1 MVTLTFCP
9 GLRFCTP
16 IFVPVCDGFGTIVTG
31 FFVGFG
37 VGFFV
42 VVAFGVGVGALGAS
56 VERSLI
62 VTFTFWPGKRLSICT
77 FAREPAG
84 FGAMFKVFLFAA
96 GELLG
101 RGAGVGVTAGLGV
114 CVAVTEGLGVAVTEG
129 LGAGVADGFG
139 AGVADGFGV
148 GVVEGVGVTDGLGV
162 GVADG
167 VGVGVADG
175 LGVGVAEG
183 VGVGVGLG
191 VTGAGAGATGA
202 GVTGAGVTGV
212 GAGVGAGVG
221 SLNVTATGAEVALA
235 KRLSPSLVA
244 LTIQVPAPV
253 DVTSPSTL
261 TKHPAAVP
269 PVMAY
274 EIFPTPLPPPT
285 VTVTVS
291 PISADPPL
299 KVRVAWDDSATP
311 IVTFVVAVFV
321 SEPIW
326 TDAVIVNVAEA
337 VTVSGVPDIV
347 PVVVSK
353 ARPAGSVPLISK
365 TLDVPGSEST
375 VTSIGVIAVPTA
387 SVVVV
392 IDAVSPGLVVKV
404 EVVIDGPAPAAL
416 LATTSATYCVP
427 GRSPVTLAKVVK
439 ELTVTDVPDP
449 TGETVTV

>member
-1 MVTLTFCP
+1 
-9 GLRFCTP
+9 
-16 IFVPVCDGFGTIVTG
+16 
-31 FFVGFG
+31 
-37 VGFFV
+37 
-42 VVAFGVGVGALGAS
+42 
-56 VERSLI
+56 
-62 VTFTFWPGKRLSICT
+62 
-77 FAREPAG
+77 
-84 FGAMFKVFLFAA
+84 MFKVFLFAA

-114 CVAVTEGLGVAVTEG
+114 CVGVGVIAGLGVCVGVAVTEG
-129 LGAGVADGFG
+129 LGV
-139 AGVADGFGV
+139 GVADGFGV
-148 GVVEGVGVTDGLGV
+148 GVVEGVGVAV
-162 GVADG
+162 G
-167 VGVGVADG
+167 VGVGVAEG

-221 SLNVTATGAEVALA
+221 SVNVTVTGAEVALA
-235 KRLSPSLVA
+235 KRLSPSLLA
-244 LTIQVPAPV
+244 LTIQVPAPL
-253 DVTSPSTL
+253 DVTSPCVF

-321 SEPIW
+321 SDPIW
-326 TDAVIVNVAEA
+326 TDAVIVNVAEV
-337 VTVSGVPDIV
+337 VTVVGVPEIV
-347 PVVVSK
+347 PVAVSK
-353 ARPAGSVPLISK
+353 AIPAGRVPLIAK

-416 LATTSATYCVP
+416 LATT
-427 GRSPVTLAKVVK
+427 
-439 ELTVTDVPDP
+439 
-449 TGETVTV
+449 

>member
-1 MVTLTFCP
+1 
-9 GLRFCTP
+9 
-16 IFVPVCDGFGTIVTG
+16 
-31 FFVGFG
+31 
-37 VGFFV
+37 
-42 VVAFGVGVGALGAS
+42 
-56 VERSLI
+56 
-62 VTFTFWPGKRLSICT
+62 
-77 FAREPAG
+77 
-84 FGAMFKVFLFAA
+84 MFKVFLFAA

-114 CVAVTEGLGVAVTEG
+114 CVGVGVIAGLGVCVGVAVTEG
-129 LGAGVADGFG
+129 LGV
-139 AGVADGFGV
+139 GVADGFGV
-148 GVVEGVGVTDGLGV
+148 GVVEGVGVAV
-162 GVADG
+162 G

-175 LGVGVAEG
+175 LGVGVADG
-183 VGVGVGLG
+183 LGVGVGLG
-191 VTGAGAGATGA
+191 VTGAGATGVGVTGAGATGAGATGA

-212 GAGVGAGVG
+212 GAGVGSV
-221 SLNVTATGAEVALA
+221 NVTVIGAEVALA
-235 KRLSPSLVA
+235 KRLSPFLVA
-244 LTIQVPAPV
+244 LTIQVPALL
-253 DVTSPSTL
+253 DVTSPCAF

-274 EIFPTPLPPPT
+274 EIFPPPLPPPT

-321 SEPIW
+321 SDPIW
-326 TDAVIVNVAEA
+326 TDAVIVNVAEV
-337 VTVSGVPDIV
+337 VTVVGVPEIV
-347 PVVVSK
+347 PVAVSK
-353 ARPAGSVPLISK
+353 AIPAGIVPLIAK

-416 LATTSATYCVP
+416 LATT
-427 GRSPVTLAKVVK
+427 
-439 ELTVTDVPDP
+439 
-449 TGETVTV
+449 

>member
-1 MVTLTFCP
+1 
-9 GLRFCTP
+9 
-16 IFVPVCDGFGTIVTG
+16 
-31 FFVGFG
+31 
-37 VGFFV
+37 
-42 VVAFGVGVGALGAS
+42 
-56 VERSLI
+56 
-62 VTFTFWPGKRLSICT
+62 
-77 FAREPAG
+77 
-84 FGAMFKVFLFAA
+84 MFKVFLFAA

-114 CVAVTEGLGVAVTEG
+114 CVGVAVTEGLGVAVTEG
-129 LGAGVADGFG
+129 LGVGVA
-139 AGVADGFGV
+139 
-148 GVVEGVGVTDGLGV
+148 EGVGVTDGLGV
-162 GVADG
+162 GVAEG
-167 VGVGVADG
+167 VGVTDG

-183 VGVGVGLG
+183 VGVGVADGVGVGVGLG
-191 VTGAGAGATGA
+191 VTGAGATGA
-202 GVTGAGVTGV
+202 GVTGAGVTGAGAGVTGV

-221 SLNVTATGAEVALA
+221 SVNVTVTGAEVALA

-244 LTIQVPAPV
+244 LTIQVPALL
-253 DVTSPSTL
+253 DVTSPCAF

-274 EIFPTPLPPPT
+274 EIFPPPLPPPT

-321 SEPIW
+321 SDPIW
-326 TDAVIVNVAEA
+326 TDAVIVNVAEV
-337 VTVSGVPDIV
+337 VTVVGVPEIV
-347 PVVVSK
+347 PVAVSK
-353 ARPAGSVPLISK
+353 AIPAGRVPLIAK

-416 LATTSATYCVP
+416 LATT
-427 GRSPVTLAKVVK
+427 
-439 ELTVTDVPDP
+439 
-449 TGETVTV
+449 

>member
-1 MVTLTFCP
+1 
-9 GLRFCTP
+9 
-16 IFVPVCDGFGTIVTG
+16 
-31 FFVGFG
+31 
-37 VGFFV
+37 
-42 VVAFGVGVGALGAS
+42 
-56 VERSLI
+56 
-62 VTFTFWPGKRLSICT
+62 
-77 FAREPAG
+77 
-84 FGAMFKVFLFAA
+84 VFLFAA

-101 RGAGVGVTAGLGV
+101 RGVGVTEGFGVGVGVGVTEGFGV
-114 CVAVTEGLGVAVTEG
+114 GVVEGFGVGVVEGFGVGVVEGL
-129 LGAGVADGFG
+129 G

-202 GVTGAGVTGV
+202 GVTGAGVT
-212 GAGVGAGVG
+212 GVGAGVG

-387 SVVVV
+387 SVLVVV
-392 IDAVSPGLVVKV
+392 DAVSPGFVIKV
-404 EVVIDGPAPAAL
+404 DEVTDGPAPAAL

>member
-1 MVTLTFCP
+1 MVTFTFCP
-9 GLRFCTP
+9 GR
-16 IFVPVCDGFGTIVTG
+16 
-31 FFVGFG
+31 
-37 VGFFV
+37 
-42 VVAFGVGVGALGAS
+42 
-56 VERSLI
+56 
-62 VTFTFWPGKRLSICT
+62 RLSICT
-77 FAREPAG
+77 FALEPAG

-114 CVAVTEGLGVAVTEG
+114 CVGVGVIAGLGVCVGVAVTEG
-129 LGAGVADGFG
+129 LGV
-139 AGVADGFGV
+139 GVADGFGV
-148 GVVEGVGVTDGLGV
+148 GVVEGVGVAV
-162 GVADG
+162 G

-175 LGVGVAEG
+175 LGVGVADG
-183 VGVGVGLG
+183 LGVGVGLG
-191 VTGAGAGATGA
+191 VTGAGATGVGVTGAGATGAGATGA

-212 GAGVGAGVG
+212 GAGVGSV
-221 SLNVTATGAEVALA
+221 NVTVIGAEVALA

-244 LTIQVPAPV
+244 LTIQVPALL
-253 DVTSPSTL
+253 DVTSPCAF

-274 EIFPTPLPPPT
+274 EIFPPPLPPPT

-321 SEPIW
+321 SDPIW
-326 TDAVIVNVAEA
+326 TDAVIVNVAEV
-337 VTVSGVPDIV
+337 VTVVGVPEIV
-347 PVVVSK
+347 PVAVSK
-353 ARPAGSVPLISK
+353 AIPAGIVPLIAK

-416 LATTSATYCVP
+416 LATT
-427 GRSPVTLAKVVK
+427 
-439 ELTVTDVPDP
+439 
-449 TGETVTV
+449 

>member
-1 MVTLTFCP
+1 MVTFTFCP
-9 GLRFCTP
+9 GR
-16 IFVPVCDGFGTIVTG
+16 
-31 FFVGFG
+31 
-37 VGFFV
+37 
-42 VVAFGVGVGALGAS
+42 
-56 VERSLI
+56 
-62 VTFTFWPGKRLSICT
+62 RLSICT
-77 FAREPAG
+77 FALEPAG

-114 CVAVTEGLGVAVTEG
+114 CVGVAVTEG
-129 LGAGVADGFG
+129 LGVGVA
-139 AGVADGFGV
+139 
-148 GVVEGVGVTDGLGV
+148 EGVGVT
-162 GVADG
+162 
-167 VGVGVADG
+167 DG

-183 VGVGVGLG
+183 VGVGVADGVGVGVGLG
-191 VTGAGAGATGA
+191 VTGAGATGA
-202 GVTGAGVTGV
+202 GVTGAGVTGAGAGVTGV

-221 SLNVTATGAEVALA
+221 SVNVTVTGAEVALA
-235 KRLSPSLVA
+235 KRLSPSLLA
-244 LTIQVPAPV
+244 LTMQVPALL
-253 DVTSPSTL
+253 DVTSPCAF

-274 EIFPTPLPPPT
+274 EIFPPPLPPPT

-321 SEPIW
+321 SDPIW
-326 TDAVIVNVAEA
+326 TDAVIVNVAEV
-337 VTVSGVPDIV
+337 VTVVGVPEIV
-347 PVVVSK
+347 PVAVSK
-353 ARPAGSVPLISK
+353 AIPAGRVPLIAK

-416 LATTSATYCVP
+416 LATT
-427 GRSPVTLAKVVK
+427 
-439 ELTVTDVPDP
+439 
-449 TGETVTV
+449 

>member
-1 MVTLTFCP
+1 
-9 GLRFCTP
+9 
-16 IFVPVCDGFGTIVTG
+16 
-31 FFVGFG
+31 
-37 VGFFV
+37 
-42 VVAFGVGVGALGAS
+42 
-56 VERSLI
+56 
-62 VTFTFWPGKRLSICT
+62 
-77 FAREPAG
+77 
-84 FGAMFKVFLFAA
+84 MFKVFLFAA

-114 CVAVTEGLGVAVTEG
+114 CVGVGVIAGLGVCVGVAVTEG
-129 LGAGVADGFG
+129 LGV
-139 AGVADGFGV
+139 GVADGFGV
-148 GVVEGVGVTDGLGV
+148 GVVEGVGVAV
-162 GVADG
+162 G

-175 LGVGVAEG
+175 LGVGVADG
-183 VGVGVGLG
+183 LGVGVGLG
-191 VTGAGAGATGA
+191 VTGAGATGVGVTGAGATGAGATGA
-202 GVTGAGVTGV
+202 GVTGAGVT
-212 GAGVGAGVG
+212 GVGAGVG

-244 LTIQVPAPV
+244 LTIQVPALL
-253 DVTSPSTL
+253 DVTSPCAF

-274 EIFPTPLPPPT
+274 EIFPPPLPPPT

-321 SEPIW
+321 SDPIW
-326 TDAVIVNVAEA
+326 TDAVIVNVAEV
-337 VTVSGVPDIV
+337 VTVVGVPEIV
-347 PVVVSK
+347 PVAVSK
-353 ARPAGSVPLISK
+353 AIPAGIVPLIAK

-416 LATTSATYCVP
+416 LATT
-427 GRSPVTLAKVVK
+427 
-439 ELTVTDVPDP
+439 
-449 TGETVTV
+449 

>member
-1 MVTLTFCP
+1 MVTFTFCP
-9 GLRFCTP
+9 GR
-16 IFVPVCDGFGTIVTG
+16 
-31 FFVGFG
+31 
-37 VGFFV
+37 
-42 VVAFGVGVGALGAS
+42 
-56 VERSLI
+56 
-62 VTFTFWPGKRLSICT
+62 RLSICT
-77 FAREPAG
+77 FALEPAG

-114 CVAVTEGLGVAVTEG
+114 CVGVGVIAGLGVCVGVAVTEG
-129 LGAGVADGFG
+129 LGV
-139 AGVADGFGV
+139 GVADGFGV
-148 GVVEGVGVTDGLGV
+148 GVVEGVGVAV
-162 GVADG
+162 G

-175 LGVGVAEG
+175 LGVGVADG
-183 VGVGVGLG
+183 LGVGVGLG
-191 VTGAGAGATGA
+191 VTGAGATGA
-202 GVTGAGVTGV
+202 GVTGAGVTGAGAGVTGV

-221 SLNVTATGAEVALA
+221 SVNVTVTGAEVALA

-244 LTIQVPAPV
+244 LTIQVPALL
-253 DVTSPSTL
+253 DVTSPCAF

-274 EIFPTPLPPPT
+274 EIFPPPLPPPT

-321 SEPIW
+321 SDPIW
-326 TDAVIVNVAEA
+326 TDAVIVNVAEV
-337 VTVSGVPDIV
+337 VTVVGVPEIV
-347 PVVVSK
+347 PVAVSK
-353 ARPAGSVPLISK
+353 AIPAGRVPLIAK

-387 SVVVV
+387 SVVAV

-416 LATTSATYCVP
+416 LATT
-427 GRSPVTLAKVVK
+427 
-439 ELTVTDVPDP
+439 
-449 TGETVTV
+449 

>member
-1 MVTLTFCP
+1 MVTFTFCP
-9 GLRFCTP
+9 GR
-16 IFVPVCDGFGTIVTG
+16 
-31 FFVGFG
+31 
-37 VGFFV
+37 
-42 VVAFGVGVGALGAS
+42 
-56 VERSLI
+56 
-62 VTFTFWPGKRLSICT
+62 RLSICT
-77 FAREPAG
+77 FALEPAG

-114 CVAVTEGLGVAVTEG
+114 CVGVGVIAGLGVCVGVAVTEG
-129 LGAGVADGFG
+129 LGV
-139 AGVADGFGV
+139 GVADGFGV
-148 GVVEGVGVTDGLGV
+148 GVVEGVGVAV
-162 GVADG
+162 G

-175 LGVGVAEG
+175 LGVGVADG
-183 VGVGVGLG
+183 LGVGVGLG
-191 VTGAGAGATGA
+191 VTGAGATGAGATGV

-221 SLNVTATGAEVALA
+221 SVNVTVTGAEVALA

-244 LTIQVPAPV
+244 LTIQVPALL
-253 DVTSPSTL
+253 DVTSPCAF

-274 EIFPTPLPPPT
+274 EIFPPPLPPPT

-321 SEPIW
+321 SDPIW
-326 TDAVIVNVAEA
+326 TDAVIVNVAEV
-337 VTVSGVPDIV
+337 VTVVGVPEIV
-347 PVVVSK
+347 PVAVSK
-353 ARPAGSVPLISK
+353 AIPAGRVPLIAK

-416 LATTSATYCVP
+416 LATT
-427 GRSPVTLAKVVK
+427 
-439 ELTVTDVPDP
+439 
-449 TGETVTV
+449 

>member
-1 MVTLTFCP
+1 
-9 GLRFCTP
+9 
-16 IFVPVCDGFGTIVTG
+16 
-31 FFVGFG
+31 
-37 VGFFV
+37 
-42 VVAFGVGVGALGAS
+42 
-56 VERSLI
+56 
-62 VTFTFWPGKRLSICT
+62 
-77 FAREPAG
+77 
-84 FGAMFKVFLFAA
+84 MFKVFLFAA

-114 CVAVTEGLGVAVTEG
+114 CVGVGVIAGLGVCVGVAVPEGLGV
-129 LGAGVADGFG
+129 
-139 AGVADGFGV
+139 GVADGFGV
-148 GVVEGVGVTDGLGV
+148 GVVEGVGVAV
-162 GVADG
+162 G

-175 LGVGVAEG
+175 LGVGVADG
-183 VGVGVGLG
+183 LGVGVGLG
-191 VTGAGAGATGA
+191 VTGAGATGVGVTGAGATGAGATGA

-212 GAGVGAGVG
+212 GAGVGSV
-221 SLNVTATGAEVALA
+221 NVTVIGAEVALA

-244 LTIQVPAPV
+244 LTIQVPALL
-253 DVTSPSTL
+253 DVTSPCAF

-274 EIFPTPLPPPT
+274 EIFPPPLPPPT

-321 SEPIW
+321 SDPIW
-326 TDAVIVNVAEA
+326 TDAVIVNVAEV
-337 VTVSGVPDIV
+337 VTVVGVPEIV
-347 PVVVSK
+347 PVAVSK
-353 ARPAGSVPLISK
+353 AIPAGRVPLIAK
-365 TLDVPGSEST
+365 TLNVPGSEST

-416 LATTSATYCVP
+416 LATT
-427 GRSPVTLAKVVK
+427 
-439 ELTVTDVPDP
+439 
-449 TGETVTV
+449 

>member
-1 MVTLTFCP
+1 MVTFTFCP
-9 GLRFCTP
+9 GR
-16 IFVPVCDGFGTIVTG
+16 
-31 FFVGFG
+31 
-37 VGFFV
+37 
-42 VVAFGVGVGALGAS
+42 
-56 VERSLI
+56 
-62 VTFTFWPGKRLSICT
+62 RLSICT
-77 FAREPAG
+77 FALEPAG

-114 CVAVTEGLGVAVTEG
+114 CVGVGVIAGLGVCVGVAVTEG
-129 LGAGVADGFG
+129 LGV
-139 AGVADGFGV
+139 GVADGFGV
-148 GVVEGVGVTDGLGV
+148 GVVEGVGVAV
-162 GVADG
+162 G

-175 LGVGVAEG
+175 LGVGVADG
-183 VGVGVGLG
+183 LGVGVGLG
-191 VTGAGAGATGA
+191 VTGAGATGVGVTGAGATGAGATGA

-221 SLNVTATGAEVALA
+221 SVNVTVTGAEVALA

-244 LTIQVPAPV
+244 LTIQVPALL
-253 DVTSPSTL
+253 DVTSPCAF

-274 EIFPTPLPPPT
+274 EIFPPPLPPPT

-321 SEPIW
+321 SDPIW
-326 TDAVIVNVAEA
+326 TDAVIVNVAEV
-337 VTVSGVPDIV
+337 VTVVGVPEIV
-347 PVVVSK
+347 PVAVSK
-353 ARPAGSVPLISK
+353 AIPAGIVPLIAK

-416 LATTSATYCVP
+416 LATT
-427 GRSPVTLAKVVK
+427 
-439 ELTVTDVPDP
+439 
-449 TGETVTV
+449 

>member
-1 MVTLTFCP
+1 
-9 GLRFCTP
+9 
-16 IFVPVCDGFGTIVTG
+16 
-31 FFVGFG
+31 
-37 VGFFV
+37 
-42 VVAFGVGVGALGAS
+42 
-56 VERSLI
+56 
-62 VTFTFWPGKRLSICT
+62 
-77 FAREPAG
+77 
-84 FGAMFKVFLFAA
+84 MFKVFLFAA

-114 CVAVTEGLGVAVTEG
+114 CVGVGVIAGLGVCVGVAVTEG
-129 LGAGVADGFG
+129 LGV
-139 AGVADGFGV
+139 GVADGFGV
-148 GVVEGVGVTDGLGV
+148 GVVEGVGVAV
-162 GVADG
+162 G

-175 LGVGVAEG
+175 LGVGV
-183 VGVGVGLG
+183 GLG
-191 VTGAGAGATGA
+191 VTGAGATGVGVTGAGATGAGATGA

-212 GAGVGAGVG
+212 GAGVGSV
-221 SLNVTATGAEVALA
+221 NVTVIGAEVALA

-244 LTIQVPAPV
+244 LTIQVPALL
-253 DVTSPSTL
+253 DVTSPCAF

-274 EIFPTPLPPPT
+274 EIFPPPLPPPT

-321 SEPIW
+321 SDPIW
-326 TDAVIVNVAEA
+326 TDAVIVNVAEV
-337 VTVSGVPDIV
+337 VTVVGVPEIV
-347 PVVVSK
+347 PVAVSK
-353 ARPAGSVPLISK
+353 AIPAGIVPLIAK

-387 SVVVV
+387 SVVAV

-416 LATTSATYCVP
+416 LATT
-427 GRSPVTLAKVVK
+427 
-439 ELTVTDVPDP
+439 
-449 TGETVTV
+449 

>member
-1 MVTLTFCP
+1 
-9 GLRFCTP
+9 
-16 IFVPVCDGFGTIVTG
+16 
-31 FFVGFG
+31 
-37 VGFFV
+37 
-42 VVAFGVGVGALGAS
+42 
-56 VERSLI
+56 
-62 VTFTFWPGKRLSICT
+62 
-77 FAREPAG
+77 
-84 FGAMFKVFLFAA
+84 MFKVFLFAA

-114 CVAVTEGLGVAVTEG
+114 CVGVGVIAGLGVCVGVAVTEG
-129 LGAGVADGFG
+129 LGV
-139 AGVADGFGV
+139 GVADGFGV
-148 GVVEGVGVTDGLGV
+148 GVVEGVGVAV
-162 GVADG
+162 G

-175 LGVGVAEG
+175 LGVGVADG
-183 VGVGVGLG
+183 LGVGVGLG
-191 VTGAGAGATGA
+191 VTGAGATGVGVTGAGATGAGATGA

-212 GAGVGAGVG
+212 GAGVGSV
-221 SLNVTATGAEVALA
+221 NVTVIGAEVALA

-253 DVTSPSTL
+253 DVTSPNAL

-321 SEPIW
+321 SDPIW
-326 TDAVIVNVAEA
+326 TDAVIVNVAEV
-337 VTVSGVPDIV
+337 VTVVGVPEIV
-347 PVVVSK
+347 PVAVSK
-353 ARPAGSVPLISK
+353 AIPAGRVPLIAK

-416 LATTSATYCVP
+416 LATT
-427 GRSPVTLAKVVK
+427 
-439 ELTVTDVPDP
+439 
-449 TGETVTV
+449 

>member
-1 MVTLTFCP
+1 
-9 GLRFCTP
+9 
-16 IFVPVCDGFGTIVTG
+16 
-31 FFVGFG
+31 
-37 VGFFV
+37 
-42 VVAFGVGVGALGAS
+42 
-56 VERSLI
+56 
-62 VTFTFWPGKRLSICT
+62 
-77 FAREPAG
+77 
-84 FGAMFKVFLFAA
+84 MFKVFLFAA

-114 CVAVTEGLGVAVTEG
+114 CVGVGVIAGLGVCVGVAVTEG
-129 LGAGVADGFG
+129 LGV
-139 AGVADGFGV
+139 GVADGFGV

-162 GVADG
+162 GVAEG
-167 VGVGVADG
+167 VGVGVAD
-175 LGVGVAEG
+175 G

-191 VTGAGAGATGA
+191 VTGAGATGA
-202 GVTGAGVTGV
+202 GVTGAGVTGAGAGVTGV

-221 SLNVTATGAEVALA
+221 SVNVTVTGAEVALA
-235 KRLSPSLVA
+235 KRLSPSLLA
-244 LTIQVPAPV
+244 LTIQVPAPL
-253 DVTSPSTL
+253 DVTSPCVF

-321 SEPIW
+321 SGPIW
-326 TDAVIVNVAEA
+326 TDAVIVNVAEV
-337 VTVSGVPDIV
+337 VTVVGVPEIV
-347 PVVVSK
+347 PVAVSK
-353 ARPAGSVPLISK
+353 AIPAGRVPLIAK
-365 TLDVPGSEST
+365 TLNVPGSEST

-387 SVVVV
+387 SVVAV

-416 LATTSATYCVP
+416 LATT
-427 GRSPVTLAKVVK
+427 
-439 ELTVTDVPDP
+439 
-449 TGETVTV
+449 

>member
-1 MVTLTFCP
+1 
-9 GLRFCTP
+9 
-16 IFVPVCDGFGTIVTG
+16 
-31 FFVGFG
+31 
-37 VGFFV
+37 
-42 VVAFGVGVGALGAS
+42 
-56 VERSLI
+56 
-62 VTFTFWPGKRLSICT
+62 
-77 FAREPAG
+77 
-84 FGAMFKVFLFAA
+84 MFKVFLFAA

-114 CVAVTEGLGVAVTEG
+114 CVGVGVTAGLGVCVGAAVTEGLGV
-129 LGAGVADGFG
+129 GVA
-139 AGVADGFGV
+139 
-148 GVVEGVGVTDGLGV
+148 EGVGVTDGLGV

-202 GVTGAGVTGV
+202 GVTGAGVTGAGVTGV

-221 SLNVTATGAEVALA
+221 SVNVTVTGAEVALA

-244 LTIQVPAPV
+244 LTIQVPAPL
-253 DVTSPSTL
+253 DVTSPCVF

-321 SEPIW
+321 SDPIW
-326 TDAVIVNVAEA
+326 TDAVIVNVAEV
-337 VTVSGVPDIV
+337 VTVVGVPEIV
-347 PVVVSK
+347 PVAVSK
-353 ARPAGSVPLISK
+353 AIPAGRVPLIAK

-416 LATTSATYCVP
+416 LATT
-427 GRSPVTLAKVVK
+427 
-439 ELTVTDVPDP
+439 
-449 TGETVTV
+449 